1 VSTLMI
7 QPCNNRGIRP
17 HPVRLRYGRVL
28 GHGKASRLKDRM
40 PSPGGFG
47 AADLHGFF
55 GRHALA
61 TNPLRMGVSPASGF
75 PPNLLQKAEL
85 QFPEGPLEPGGPL
98 RFEGPLIGSP
108 RTFAGRPQ
116 SPICCIPGGSKLI
129 SAKAQAR
136 LCSEQDYRSALGSN
150 SWIGST
156 GLMAVMVCL

>member
-1 VSTLMI
+1 M
-7 QPCNNRGIRP
+7 GRP
-17 HPVRLRYGRVL
+17 P
-28 GHGKASRLKDRM
+28 ASRTVCRLL
-40 PSPGGFG
+40 G
-47 AADLHGFF
+47 ASVPPIFTASSDDTLWQP
-55 GRHALA
+55 
-61 TNPLRMGVSPASGF
+61 TPYRMGVSPASGF

-116 SPICCIPGGSKLI
+116 SPICCIPGGPKLI

-136 LCSEQDYRSALGSN
+136 LCSELDYRSALGSN